1 MSGGAAPRRKGD
13 RLERV
18 LVRVLEQRGIL
29 SVRVPQSGAKGGRY
43 RGDLVL
49 PLAGRELVAE
59 VKHHGASFRRL
70 YAWLRE
76 RDLLLIKADH
86 QDVLVVLPLQLA
98 VEILEQAIPHLQ
110 GERP

>member
-43 RGDLVL
+43 RGDLMM
-49 PLAGRELVAE
+49 PLCGRELVAE

-70 YAWLRE
+70 YAWLR
-76 RDLLLIKADH
+76 DLLLIKTDH

-98 VEILEQAIPHLQ
+98 VEILDQTILHLQ
-110 GERP
+110 GERS

>member
-43 RGDLVL
+43 RGDLMM
-49 PLAGRELVAE
+49 PLCGRELVAE
-59 VKHHGASFRRL
+59 VKHMAPAFGGFTRGC
-70 YAWLRE
+70 
-76 RDLLLIKADH
+76 
-86 QDVLVVLPLQLA
+86 
-98 VEILEQAIPHLQ
+98 EICC
-110 GERP
+110 